1 MIADQAVVYP
11 VVFTQLG
18 TAWDPKAISGMRAQ
32 GYPGIYL
39 NQAQV
44 ARETRLIVCGC
55 CSAASSR
62 WCRCCSASSCS
73 CSSSCGSPAD
83 PALAAFDGGNATAE
97 QLEQFRRENGLLDP
111 LPVQYLR
118 FVWQL
123 LQGDFGTS
131 VITSQPVAETIFTAL
146 PLTVQLTLL
155 GLLIAIVVALV
166 LGVTSAV
173 FRDRW
178 PDQIIRIVTLAGV
191 AAPAFWI
198 ALLLVQWLA
207 VGEGLFPTSGY
218 ISMNDSFAGW
228 LNSMALPAVSLAMP
242 VAAQLTRII
251 RTSMVEELD
260 KDYVRTAR
268 GGGLPP
274 VVVVGRNVLRNAL
287 VNPLTVLGL
296 RVGYLLGGAVVI
308 ETMFALPGMGQ
319 NMIQAVKDG
328 DTRRS
333 RAS

>member
-1 MIADQAVVYP
+1 MIILRMLLGRVLSLVPLLLGVTLFVFVV
-11 VVFTQLG
+11 
-18 TAWDPKAISGMRAQ
+18 MRF
-32 GYPGIYL
+32 
-39 NQAQV
+39 
-44 ARETRLIVCGC
+44 
-55 CSAASSR
+55 
-62 WCRCCSASSCS
+62 
-73 CSSSCGSPAD
+73 SPTD
-83 PALAAFDGGNATAE
+83 PALAAFDGANASAE
-97 QLEQFRRENGLLDP
+97 QLEQFRRDNGLLDP

-123 LQGDFGTS
+123 IQGDFGTS
-131 VITSQPVAETIFTAL
+131 VITKQPVADTITTAL
-146 PLTVQLTLL
+146 PLTVQLTLM
-155 GLLIAIVVALV
+155 GLVIAIVLSVPFGVISALY
-166 LGVTSAV
+166 
-173 FRDRW
+173 RDRW
-178 PDQIIRIVTLAGV
+178 PDQVIRIVSLAGV

-207 VGEGLFPTSGY
+207 VGQGLFPTSGY
-218 ISMNDSFAGW
+218 VSMNDSFSGW
-228 LNSMALPAVSLAMP
+228 LNSMTLPAIALAMP

-296 RVGYLLGGAVVI
+296 RIGYLLGGAVVI

-319 NMIQAVKDG
+319 NMIQAVLDG
-328 DTRRS
+328 DTSKVQGFVITIALGFVLVNLIVDILYLIANPRLRS
-333 RAS
+333 HA

>member
-1 MIADQAVVYP
+1 MIVVVRMLLGRVLALIP
-11 VVFTQLG
+11 LLLGVILFVFVV
-18 TAWDPKAISGMRAQ
+18 MRF
-32 GYPGIYL
+32 
-39 NQAQV
+39 
-44 ARETRLIVCGC
+44 
-55 CSAASSR
+55 
-62 WCRCCSASSCS
+62 
-73 CSSSCGSPAD
+73 SPTD
-83 PALAAFDGGNATAE
+83 PAMAAFDGGNATAE

-111 LPVQYLR
+111 LPLQYVH

-123 LQGDFGTS
+123 LQGDFGSS
-131 VITSQPVAETIFTAL
+131 VITRQPVGETIATAL

-155 GLLIAIVVALV
+155 GLVIALVLALV
-166 LGVTSAV
+166 LGVTSAL

-178 PDQIIRIVTLAGV
+178 PDQLIRVVTLAGV

-207 VGEGLFPTSGY
+207 VGQGLFPTSGY
-218 ISMNDSFAGW
+218 VSMNDSFGGW
-228 LNSMALPAVSLAMP
+228 LNSLALPAISLAMP
-242 VAAQLTRII
+242 VAAQLTRVI

-268 GGGLPP
+268 GGGLSP

-328 DTRRS
+328 DTSKVQGFVITIAIGFVLVNLIVDVLYLIANPRLRS
-333 RAS
+333 HA

>member
-1 MIADQAVVYP
+1 MIILRMLLGRVLSLVPLLLGVALFVFVV
-11 VVFTQLG
+11 
-18 TAWDPKAISGMRAQ
+18 MRF
-32 GYPGIYL
+32 
-39 NQAQV
+39 
-44 ARETRLIVCGC
+44 
-55 CSAASSR
+55 
-62 WCRCCSASSCS
+62 
-73 CSSSCGSPAD
+73 SPTD
-83 PALAAFDGGNATAE
+83 PALAAFDGANASAE
-97 QLEQFRRENGLLDP
+97 QLEQFRRDNGLLDP

-123 LQGDFGTS
+123 IQGDFGTS
-131 VITSQPVAETIFTAL
+131 VITKQPVADTITTAL
-146 PLTVQLTLL
+146 PLTVQLTLM
-155 GLLIAIVVALV
+155 GLVIAIVLSVPFGVISALY
-166 LGVTSAV
+166 
-173 FRDRW
+173 RDRW
-178 PDQIIRIVTLAGV
+178 PDQVIRIVSLAGV

-207 VGEGLFPTSGY
+207 VGHGLFPTSGY
-218 ISMNDSFAGW
+218 VSMNDSFSGW
-228 LNSMALPAVSLAMP
+228 LNSMTLPAIALAMP

-296 RVGYLLGGAVVI
+296 RIGYLLGGAVVI

-319 NMIQAVKDG
+319 NMIQAVLDG
-328 DTRRS
+328 DTSKVQGFVITIALGFVLVNLIVDILYLIANPRLRS
-333 RAS
+333 HA

>member
-1 MIADQAVVYP
+1 VIILRMLLGRILSLVPLLLGVTLFVFVVMRFSP
-11 VVFTQLG
+11 V
-18 TAWDPKAISGMRAQ
+18 
-32 GYPGIYL
+32 
-39 NQAQV
+39 
-44 ARETRLIVCGC
+44 
-55 CSAASSR
+55 
-62 WCRCCSASSCS
+62 
-73 CSSSCGSPAD
+73 D
-83 PALAAFDGGNATAE
+83 PALAAFDGANATDE

-111 LPVQYLR
+111 WPVQYGR
-118 FVWQL
+118 FVWHL
-123 LQGDFGTS
+123 LHGDFGVS
-131 VITSQPVAETIFTAL
+131 VITKQSVGDTITTAL
-146 PLTVQLTLL
+146 PLTVQLTLM
-155 GLLIAIVVALV
+155 GVVIAIVVSLL
-166 LGVTSAV
+166 LGITSAV

-178 PDQIIRIVTLAGV
+178 PDQLIRIVSLAGV

-218 ISMNDSFAGW
+218 VSPQDSFSGW
-228 LNSMALPAVSLAMP
+228 LNSMTLPAVALALP
-242 VAAQLTRII
+242 VAAQLTRVI

-287 VNPLTVLGL
+287 VTPLTVLGL

-308 ETMFALPGMGQ
+308 ETMFALPGLGQ

-328 DTRRS
+328 DTSKVQGFVITIAIGFVLVNLIVDILYVIANPRLRS
-333 RAS
+333 HA

>member
-1 MIADQAVVYP
+1 MIILRMLLGRVLSLVPLLIGVTLFVFVVMLFSPVDRAVAA
-11 VVFTQLG
+11 LG
-18 TAWDPKAISGMRAQ
+18 DTNP
-32 GYPGIYL
+32 
-39 NQAQV
+39 
-44 ARETRLIVCGC
+44 
-55 CSAASSR
+55 
-62 WCRCCSASSCS
+62 
-73 CSSSCGSPAD
+73 SP
-83 PALAAFDGGNATAE
+83 E
-97 QLEQFRRENGLLDP
+97 QLEQFRRDNGLLDP
-111 LPVQYLR
+111 WPVQYGR

-123 LQGDFGTS
+123 LHGDFGNS
-131 VITSQPVAETIFTAL
+131 VITKESVAHTISTAL
-146 PLTVQLTLL
+146 PLTVQLTLMGLVIAVVL
-155 GLLIAIVVALV
+155 GLLFGIVSALY
-166 LGVTSAV
+166 
-173 FRDRW
+173 RDRW
-178 PDQIIRIVTLAGV
+178 PDQVIRIVSLAGL

-207 VGEGLFPTSGY
+207 VGQGIFPTSGY
-218 ISMNDSFAGW
+218 ISPQDSFSGW
-228 LNSMALPAVSLAMP
+228 LNSMTLPAIALAAP

-287 VNPLTVLGL
+287 VTPLTVLGL

-328 DTRRS
+328 DVTKVQGFVITIALIFVLVNLIVDILYVIVNPRLRS
-333 RAS
+333 HS

>member
-1 MIADQAVVYP
+1 MLLGRVLSLVPLLLGVTLFVFVVMRFSP
-11 VVFTQLG
+11 V
-18 TAWDPKAISGMRAQ
+18 
-32 GYPGIYL
+32 
-39 NQAQV
+39 
-44 ARETRLIVCGC
+44 
-55 CSAASSR
+55 
-62 WCRCCSASSCS
+62 
-73 CSSSCGSPAD
+73 D
-83 PALAAFDGGNATAE
+83 PALAAFDGANATDE

-111 LPVQYLR
+111 WPVQYGR

-123 LQGDFGTS
+123 LHGDFGVS
-131 VITSQPVAETIFTAL
+131 VITRQSVGDTIATAL
-146 PLTVQLTLL
+146 PLTIQLTLMGLVIAIVL
-155 GLLIAIVVALV
+155 GLLFGI
-166 LGVTSAV
+166 TSAI

-178 PDQIIRIVTLAGV
+178 PDQVIRIVSLAGV

-207 VGEGLFPTSGY
+207 VGEGLFPSSGY
-218 ISMNDSFAGW
+218 VSPADSFSGW
-228 LNSMALPAVSLAMP
+228 LNSMTLPAIALAAP

-287 VNPLTVLGL
+287 VTPLTVLGL

-319 NMIQAVKDG
+319 NMIQAVGDG
-328 DTRRS
+328 DVSKVQGFVITIALIFVLVNLVVDILYVIANPRLRS
-333 RAS
+333 NS